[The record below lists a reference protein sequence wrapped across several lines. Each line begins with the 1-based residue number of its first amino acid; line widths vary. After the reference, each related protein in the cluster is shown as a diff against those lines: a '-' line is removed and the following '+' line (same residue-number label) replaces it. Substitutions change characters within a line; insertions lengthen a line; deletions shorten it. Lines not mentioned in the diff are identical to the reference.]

1 MLSLW
6 IVADCLFSIML
17 YGYVSAL
24 KVAFN
29 LSEKEGNIGDV
40 ISS

>member
-1 MLSLW
+1 MLNLW
-6 IVADCLFSIML
+6 TVTDRLFSTIL

-29 LSEKEGNIGDV
+29 LSEKEGSIGDV
-40 ISS
+40 IFS